1 MSDSPRKRGRP
12 ATIDTKSAMHA
23 MVELFRD
30 KGYAAVSLDDL
41 SEATGLSRPSLYRS
55 FGNKLSMYVGAMNA
69 FGEDVAELALP
80 KLEAEGD
87 LQTALTD
94 FFDAMLAIYYRD
106 SDIAP
111 GCLVFGTAPSHA
123 DEDEIK
129 SRLKFG
135 IDQVDARMR
144 ARMKLSFPE
153 CNTARLTTAA
163 HMASN
168 TLIAFSARAKSGAT
182 RSQLSAI
189 GSESARTIVMLL
201 RAD

>member
-1 MSDSPRKRGRP
+1 MSETPRKRGRP
-12 ATIDTKSAMHA
+12 ATIDTQSAMHA
-23 MVELFRD
+23 MIELFRD

-69 FGEDVAELALP
+69 FGQDAAELALP
-80 KLEAEGD
+80 KLEADGA
-87 LQTALTD
+87 LVQALTN
-94 FFDAMLAIYYRD
+94 FFDAMLGIYYRD

-123 DEDEIK
+123 DEEEIK
-129 SRLKFG
+129 ARLNFG
-135 IDQVDARMR
+135 IEQVDSRMR
-144 ARMKLSFPE
+144 ARMLQAFPDSE
-153 CNTARLTTAA
+153 PARIETAA

-182 RSQLSAI
+182 RSALSAM
-189 GSESARTIVMLL
+189 GAASARTIVMLL
-201 RAD
+201 QAD